1 MLARVVLLLGVLLL
15 AALAAFAA
23 MGAGWAVGALV
34 VLAVLEALA
43 LLAVAVLV
51 GTRWLAPALDLA
63 YVLRG
68 LKGYVW
74 FFRDRRAYR
83 RMGGDA
89 SLALANPQLHDKVDK
104 SPFDAH
110 YFHLDNWALRRVKET
125 SPAQH
130 VDVGSRVDTVSHM
143 AAVVPTTF
151 VDIRPLEAAADGLT
165 SKGGSILAL
174 PYPDR
179 SLPSLSCLHVAEH
192 IGLGRYGDPLDPE
205 GTRKAAAELARVLA
219 PGGSL
224 FFAMPVGRP
233 RTCFNAHR
241 IHDPREVPGLFPG
254 LELVE
259 FSGVDDRGVM
269 KRHRKLEELAGSDYA
284 CGMYWL
290 RRPAASA
297 GSAR

>member
-1 MLARVVLLLGVLLL
+1 ML
-15 AALAAFAA
+15 AALLVLAATAPGGPAF
-23 MGAGWAVGALV
+23 WALAALV
-34 VLAVLEALA
+34 ALQALA
-43 LLAVAVLV
+43 LLVLAVFV
-51 GTRWLAPALDLA
+51 GTRWLPPVLDLS

-68 LKGYVW
+68 LKGYAW
-74 FFRDRRAYR
+74 YFRDRRAYH

-89 SLALANPQLHDKVDK
+89 PAPHSNPQIHDKVDK

-125 SPAQH
+125 RPPQH
-130 VDVGSRVDTVSHM
+130 VDVGSRVDTVAHM
-143 AAVVPTTF
+143 AAFVPTTF
-151 VDIRPLEAAADGLT
+151 VDIRPLEAEADGLT
-165 SKGGSILAL
+165 SRAGSILAM

-192 IGLGRYGDPLDPE
+192 IGLGRYGDPLDPD
-205 GTRKAAAELARVLA
+205 GTRKACVELARVLA

-224 FFAMPVGRP
+224 FFAMPVGEP

-241 IHDPREVPGLFPG
+241 IHDPHLVPAMFPG

-259 FSGVDDRGVM
+259 FAGVDDAGVM
-269 KRHRKLEELAGSDYA
+269 RRHRKPEELAGSQYA

-290 RRPAASA
+290 RRPT
-297 GSAR
+297 R